1 MQTPFPFHSDTKRE
15 AIFSDCQTY
24 RYSLL
29 REWSA
34 TQSKVLFIGLNPST
48 ADATK
53 DDPTIRRC
61 IGFAKAWGFGG
72 VYMGNLFAFRSTDP
86 RGLWSASDPVGPD
99 NDAALLALTH
109 KVGLVVAAWGNHGAF
124 MDRASHVR
132 MLCGPLSVLKINR
145 SGQPAH
151 PLYLTKNLSPRPWVE

>member
-1 MQTPFPFHSDTKRE
+1 MQTPFPFYPDMKRE
-15 AIFSDCQTY
+15 ATFSSCQRY

-34 TQSKVLFIGLNPST
+34 TQSKVLFVGLNPST
-48 ADATK
+48 ADAEL

-72 VYMGNLFAFRSTDP
+72 LYMGNLFAYRSTDP
-86 RGLWSASDPVGPD
+86 KGLLATSDAIGPD
-99 NDAALLALTH
+99 NDTVLLQLTQAAS
-109 KVGLVVAAWGNHGAF
+109 LVVAAWGNDGTL
-124 MDRASHVR
+124 MDRAEQVKS
-132 MLCGPLSVLKINR
+132 LCGPLSILKLNR

-151 PLYLTKNLSPRPWVE
+151 PLYLKGDLRPMPWVE

>member
-1 MQTPFPFHSDTKRE
+1 MQTPFPFYPDMKRE
-15 AIFSDCQTY
+15 ATFSSCQRY

-34 TQSKVLFIGLNPST
+34 TQSKVLFVGLNPST
-48 ADATK
+48 ADAEL

-72 VYMGNLFAFRSTDP
+72 LYMGNLFAYRSTDP
-86 RGLWSASDPVGPD
+86 KGLLATSDPIGPD
-99 NDAALLALTH
+99 NDAVLLQLAQAAS
-109 KVGLVVAAWGNHGAF
+109 LVVAAWGNHGTL
-124 MDRASHVR
+124 MDRAEQVKS
-132 MLCGPLSVLKINR
+132 LCRPLSILKLNR

-151 PLYLTKNLSPRPWVE
+151 PLYLKGDLRPMPWME